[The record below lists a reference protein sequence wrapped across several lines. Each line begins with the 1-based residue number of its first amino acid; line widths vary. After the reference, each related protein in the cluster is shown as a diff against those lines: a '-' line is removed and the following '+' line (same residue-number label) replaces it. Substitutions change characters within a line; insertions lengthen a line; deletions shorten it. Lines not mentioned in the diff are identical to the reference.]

1 MLDEHHDVIVPSA
14 NEEPQTGEG
23 GEWEENPAPESRLG
37 TYVKRT
43 GADGSIRETA
53 PRISISTDNLS
64 ADEIPTDTAVSAYP
78 QKTAGN
84 LRD

>member
-1 MLDEHHDVIVPSA
+1 MEKGPVPSTILILYKLL
-14 NEEPQTGEG
+14 EV
-23 GEWEENPAPESRLG
+23 ESASRSAASG
-37 TYVKRT
+37 T

-53 PRISISTDNLS
+53 LRISISTDNLS
-64 ADEIPTDTAVSAYP
+64 ADEIPTDTAVPAYP

>member
-1 MLDEHHDVIVPSA
+1 MSSKDKSDDSVAHSK
-14 NEEPQTGEG
+14 G
-23 GEWEENPAPESRLG
+23 
-37 TYVKRT
+37 T